1 MTPNPSPPPAPH
13 VDGQGVD
20 KETGTVSD
28 VALASSPLYAFA
40 YHEASDATLLL
51 HSRDT
56 SPDELK
62 AHADHLGHTGGF
74 PAAPS
79 FIESR
84 LTGLEEPFTP
94 AVALALKRLPLVGG
108 FVICPPDFARIGQ
121 RAPGLPLLWN
131 GHCDAWISEM
141 DEEDWVIRE
150 EIQNACD
157 FEPEIRLEVVQK
169 RLIDLAPYSL
179 AWVKKVLPYKQ
190 GLVGRINGRCEKWR
204 DMHFEL
210 EGREIRKDDA
220 AASPPGSADVKPS
233 PINGFIHPATRRAIE
248 HLPECSA
255 ISRARVEEM
264 VTSPTREEDVRS
276 EQRRLKQLSDA
287 GEIDRLE
294 HFSALSYLMVAK
306 TAQSASGLGEILR
319 DTP

>member
-1 MTPNPSPPPAPH
+1 M
-13 VDGQGVD
+13 DDQGVD
-20 KETGTVSD
+20 KETDPPMAD
-28 VALASSPLYAFA
+28 VALASSPLYAFT
-40 YHEASDATLLL
+40 YHEAFDATLLL
-51 HSRDT
+51 HSRAT
-56 SPDELK
+56 SPDTLK

-74 PAAPS
+74 PATPS

-108 FVICPPDFARIGQ
+108 SVICPPEFAQIGH
-121 RAPGLPLLWN
+121 RAPGMPQLWN

-141 DEEDWVIRE
+141 DEEDRAIRE

-157 FEPEIRLEVVQK
+157 FGPEVRLEVIQK

-179 AWVKKVLPYKQ
+179 AWVKKVLPHRQ
-190 GLVGRINGRCEKWR
+190 GLMRRINGRYEKWHN
-204 DMHFEL
+204 MHFEL
-210 EGREIRKDDA
+210 EGREVSKDDHS
-220 AASPPGSADVKPS
+220 ASPPGCADVRPS
-233 PINGFIHPATRRAIE
+233 LIDRFIHTATRRAIE
-248 HLPECSA
+248 HLPECGA

-264 VTSPTREEDVRS
+264 VTSPTRDEDVRS

-287 GEIDRLE
+287 GKIDRLE

-306 TAQSASGLGEILR
+306 TAQSASGWGEILY
-319 DTP
+319 TP